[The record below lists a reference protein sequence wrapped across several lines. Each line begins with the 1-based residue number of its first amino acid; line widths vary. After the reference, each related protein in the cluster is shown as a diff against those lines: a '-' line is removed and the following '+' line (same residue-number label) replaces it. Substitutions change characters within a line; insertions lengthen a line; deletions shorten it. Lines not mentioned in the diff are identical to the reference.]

1 MNKRPLNI
9 LVVDD
14 DINFAHTLCEI
25 FRTEGYRSTEVHSV
39 EEAQHILKKEHFD
52 CVLSDVRMQ
61 DKSGPELFYTIKE
74 NLPDLPFILM
84 TAYTSNEIINEAL
97 ESGVLSALQKPINIK
112 EILNFFARL
121 NQDIQG
127 AIVCENA
134 KVSNIIKKV
143 LPDEKFT
150 FRIYKT
156 IDQLIHS
163 NERNYSIVLIDTQK
177 YCEHYSY
184 KVINLLNS
192 LPQKTIVIICDYG
205 TNLNTLPQKLDLII
219 LPREDKTYIKIEQI
233 LRNKFLQHAKESIQ

>member
-14 DINFAHTLCEI
+14 DVNFAHTLCEI
-25 FRTEGYRSTEVHSV
+25 LRTEGYRSTEVHSV
-39 EEAQHILKKEHFD
+39 IEAQQILKKGHFD
-52 CVLSDVRMQ
+52 CVLSDVKMQ
-61 DKSGPELFYTIKE
+61 DKSGPELFYTVKE
-74 NLPDLPFILM
+74 SLPDLPFILM

-121 NQDIQG
+121 SQDIQG
-127 AIVCENA
+127 AIVCENI
-134 KVSNIIKKV
+134 KVSGIIAKI

-150 FRIYKT
+150 FKIYKT

-163 NERNYSIVLIDTQK
+163 NKRDYSIILIDTQK

-184 KVINLLNS
+184 KIRNLLDV
-192 LPQKTIVIICDYG
+192 LPQETIVIICDYG
-205 TNLNTLPQKLDLII
+205 SSINAFPQKLDLIV
-219 LPREDKTYIKIEQI
+219 LPREDKTYLEIEHI